1 MKRVIEVD
9 EGDHLMAEEN
19 LTTGVAEID
28 LTQGDGESAQ
38 GLADAKVASAI
49 GKPTLGLH
57 LAHLETGRVL
67 DRRQVLG
74 KRDRTGAIATGGS
87 SQAQRIV
94 RTNQVVALAK
104 VIELAL
110 AVFEGGEVEVAQ
122 NFELERAME
131 ALVFALGL
139 RVISPTMSDADAEPD
154 QPQAEGGEG
163 MVVVGAPGSAIVHQH
178 CGRQSIAAEGAGQ
191 HAAHGLAALV
201 GAGLEH
207 QREARWSSST
217 VSGWQR
223 LRLSKGK
230 WPLKSICQS
239 S

>member
-74 KRDRTGAIATGGS
+74 KIGIG
-87 SQAQRIV
+87 
-94 RTNQVVALAK
+94 
-104 VIELAL
+104 
-110 AVFEGGEVEVAQ
+110 
-122 NFELERAME
+122 
-131 ALVFALGL
+131 LG
-139 RVISPTMSDADAEPD
+139 R
-154 QPQAEGGEG
+154 
-163 MVVVGAPGSAIVHQH
+163 
-178 CGRQSIAAEGAGQ
+178 RNW
-191 HAAHGLAALV
+191 
-201 GAGLEH
+201 
-207 QREARWSSST
+207 RE
-217 VSGWQR
+217 
-223 LRLSKGK
+223 
-230 WPLKSICQS
+230 
-239 S
+239 

>member
-87 SQAQRIV
+87 SQVQRIV
-94 RTNQVVALAK
+94 RTNQVVAVAK

-122 NFELERAME
+122 NFR
-131 ALVFALGL
+131 
-139 RVISPTMSDADAEPD
+139 T
-154 QPQAEGGEG
+154 
-163 MVVVGAPGSAIVHQH
+163 
-178 CGRQSIAAEGAGQ
+178 
-191 HAAHGLAALV
+191 
-201 GAGLEH
+201 
-207 QREARWSSST
+207 
-217 VSGWQR
+217 
-223 LRLSKGK
+223 
-230 WPLKSICQS
+230 
-239 S
+239 

>member
-1 MKRVIEVD
+1 M
-9 EGDHLMAEEN
+9 
-19 LTTGVAEID
+19 EI
-28 LTQGDGESAQ
+28 
-38 GLADAKVASAI
+38 
-49 GKPTLGLH
+49 TLGLH

-104 VIELAL
+104 VMIELAL

-122 NFELERAME
+122 NFEQERAME

-139 RVISPTMSDADAEPD
+139 RVISPTMRDADAEPD

-163 MVVVGAPGSAIVHQH
+163 MVVVGAPGSAV
-178 CGRQSIAAEGAGQ
+178 SISIAAGNPLAAEGAGQ
-191 HAAHGLAALV
+191 HAAHG
-201 GAGLEH
+201 
-207 QREARWSSST
+207 RRAR
-217 VSGWQR
+217 R
-223 LRLSKGK
+223 RR
-230 WPLKSICQS
+230 P
-239 S
+239 